1 MDVIF
6 VPTTKAH
13 ARYLPENATPRHCED
28 TRGITALDPKKGPL
42 GICLMDTWTINS
54 VFIHIWIDNPIIL
67 RKGFLEEIFGFIFG
81 EDSGRKMVVGLT
93 PSDNKKALKFIDH
106 VGMKEIYRIPDSF
119 SDGVDAVMTLMK
131 KEDCRWIEHEQ
142 KTRSA

>member
-1 MDVIF
+1 
-6 VPTTKAH
+6 
-13 ARYLPENATPRHCED
+13 
-28 TRGITALDPKKGPL
+28 
-42 GICLMDTWTINS
+42 MDTWTINS
-54 VFIHIWIDNPIIL
+54 VYIHIWIDNPIIL

-142 KTRSA
+142 KTKSA